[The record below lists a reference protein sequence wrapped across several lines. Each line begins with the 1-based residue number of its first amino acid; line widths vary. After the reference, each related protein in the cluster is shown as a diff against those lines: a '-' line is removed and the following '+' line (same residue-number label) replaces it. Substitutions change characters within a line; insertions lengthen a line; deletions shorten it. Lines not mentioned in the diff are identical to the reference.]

1 MYLVQI
7 FDPRGS
13 YYLGITML
21 QFIDRM
27 GLAGEDFCQGWRIFI
42 VINKKVSSSMSDSCS
57 LKMPGFC
64 SLSLKKQWSS
74 C

>member
-1 MYLVQI
+1 
-7 FDPRGS
+7 
-13 YYLGITML
+13 ML

-57 LKMPGFC
+57 LKMPGFHRLYRV
-64 SLSLKKQWSS
+64 SHIEMALMNWL
-74 C
+74 